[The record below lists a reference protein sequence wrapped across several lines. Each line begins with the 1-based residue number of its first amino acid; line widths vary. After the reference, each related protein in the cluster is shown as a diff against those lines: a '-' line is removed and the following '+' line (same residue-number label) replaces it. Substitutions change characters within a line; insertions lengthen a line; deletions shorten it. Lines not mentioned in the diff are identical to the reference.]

1 MSKKISTSALAKK
14 LSTSKYQLDE
24 ILLAAGYITKTES
37 GFILTELGIKNSG
50 ELTRHKRFGEY
61 IAWDE
66 DIVIPKEIME
76 HKDDFYSSTKI
87 AQKYNLSA
95 RKINMALSEIG
106 FIQKYLKGWTI
117 TELGIRNGGI
127 QKENNKNGV
136 PYVEWD
142 ETIFT
147 NNAFSSILQEIRG
160 EAGDKTQEKIDS
172 SENANFVGSQIQQ
185 QMQVQV
191 HTQNDNDAIH
201 NSNFRER
208 FVAKQR
214 ATDGHMVRSKAE
226 MLIDNWLYMAEIVH
240 AYERKLPIEEEV
252 YCDFYIPTGKIYIE
266 FWGLENEPKYA
277 VRKEIKKAIY
287 EKYNFKL
294 IELTDKD
301 VFNLDD
307 ILPRMLLKHGVQTY

>member
-214 ATDGHMVRSKAE
+214 ATDGHMVRSCH
-226 MLIDNWLYMAEIVH
+226 LYTSPSP
-240 AYERKLPIEEEV
+240 R
-252 YCDFYIPTGKIYIE
+252 D
-266 FWGLENEPKYA
+266 GLKS
-277 VRKEIKKAIY
+277 
-287 EKYNFKL
+287 
-294 IELTDKD
+294 
-301 VFNLDD
+301 
-307 ILPRMLLKHGVQTY
+307 RMPSSA